1 MKSIWTCVNIQI
13 INNLKIVD
21 TLSNHMC
28 CTYIAQS
35 NIYDRLT
42 MLDTR
47 EPTSTVFNRVRVET
61 VRGKIDAVPLNVTP
75 RTGNRKRAV
84 IHLDR
89 LYFASIKLDLGA
101 SGVFQSGILL
111 ARLNFVRHR
120 DEVPLIRR
128 VPSILYSVLRSKL
141 AVAHNVLALILTKLY
156 SIYNFSYRVGECYGR
171 GLL

>member
-1 MKSIWTCVNIQI
+1 
-13 INNLKIVD
+13 
-21 TLSNHMC
+21 MC
-28 CTYIAQS
+28 YNTYIAQS

-42 MLDTR
+42 LLDTR

-84 IHLDR
+84 IHVDR
-89 LYFASIKLDLGA
+89 PYFAPIKLDLGA

-156 SIYNFSYRVGECYGR
+156 RIYNFSYRVGECYGR
-171 GLL
+171 GLF